1 MTSASSPGQP
11 ARDDRSIP
19 VIVPI
24 ATDHTHRA
32 ISRVAARADAV
43 TQADRLG
50 RYLVGAPT
58 AHGDLNGTQ
67 TTSSGIRAKTR
78 ARRADD

>member
-1 MTSASSPGQP
+1 M
-11 ARDDRSIP
+11 
-19 VIVPI
+19 IVPI
-24 ATDHTHRA
+24 ATDQMHRA

-58 AHGDLNGTQ
+58 VHGDLNGTQ
-67 TTSSGIRAKTR
+67 IDLVWDTEPSLVLDEQ
-78 ARRADD
+78 DD